1 MMEFLHV
8 SRRVPL
14 EKRIFVRVSVPFVGI
29 LSSFGW
35 PAANVEVGFPWQTA
49 RKQVTLN
56 AATELHHAPRA
67 NLAMLILTKSSL
79 GARTGWHD
87 CNREIRYS
95 RKTPLSPQ

>member
-1 MMEFLHV
+1 MMEFLHA

-14 EKRIFVRVSVPFVGI
+14 EKRILVRVLVPFVGI
-29 LSSFGW
+29 LTSFGW

-67 NLAMLILTKSSL
+67 NLDMLIATKSSL
-79 GARTGWHD
+79 GARTGWQIVTVRFD
-87 CNREIRYS
+87 TLERP
-95 RKTPLSPQ
+95 PLSPQ